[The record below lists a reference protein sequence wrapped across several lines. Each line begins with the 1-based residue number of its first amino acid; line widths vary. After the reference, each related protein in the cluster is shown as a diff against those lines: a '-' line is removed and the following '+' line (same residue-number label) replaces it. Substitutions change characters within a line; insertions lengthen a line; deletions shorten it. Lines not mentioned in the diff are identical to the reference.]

1 MADEVTLLDHNGN
14 EITVV
19 TSPITA
25 EETEEPMISKPVEIS
40 NQILPPTGTV
50 FSIGGVMYKVTY
62 VNNGRNRF
70 SASPVR

>member
-25 EETEEPMISKPVEIS
+25 EETEEPMISKPVETS

-50 FSIGGVMYKVTY
+50 FSIAGNLYKVTY